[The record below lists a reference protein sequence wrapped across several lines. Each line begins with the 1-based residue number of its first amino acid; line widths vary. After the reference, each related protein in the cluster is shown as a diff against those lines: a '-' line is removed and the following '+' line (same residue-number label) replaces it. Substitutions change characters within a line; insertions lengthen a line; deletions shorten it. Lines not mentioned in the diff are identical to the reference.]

1 MDLDYF
7 VQKVKIVTKQEDG
20 TYLYLGGVT
29 DEEREARLREREEKA
44 REDREARQ
52 KEREEKARE
61 EGSRAGSMEEGVG
74 IPHGQPID
82 IPHIEI
88 RDMRQEATSSNPLMD
103 ILASLKRLEEKLEAQ
118 EAFNKKIEVRLDDQ
132 DEDLASLHQDLK
144 AIHSKLDMDLC
155 DHDDF

>member
-1 MDLDYF
+1 M
-7 VQKVKIVTKQEDG
+7 K
-20 TYLYLGGVT
+20 
-29 DEEREARLREREEKA
+29 EREEKA
-44 REDREARQ
+44 REEREARQ

-61 EGSRAGSMEEGVG
+61 ESSRAGPMEEGVG
-74 IPHGQPID
+74 IPHGQLID

-103 ILASLKRLEEKLEAQ
+103 ILASLKRMEEKLEAQ

-132 DEDLASLHQDLK
+132 DEDIASLHQDLK
-144 AIHSKLDMDLC
+144 DIHSKLGIDPC